1 MPLVEHVH
9 NRHHIHSSAVAVQC
23 VNVIVKGDKADIVGG
38 KNVVDVLPDLN
49 VVSSETAQVFY
60 DNQIDYA
67 TLYID
72 LYEVEKETDTSE
84 PGIGERM
91 KRGLS
96 DTFENIGEGLQN
108 FAVGFVSALPY
119 IVILAIVVVVVVV
132 ICRRIYKKHRKMM

>member
-1 MPLVEHVH
+1 
-9 NRHHIHSSAVAVQC
+9 
-23 VNVIVKGDKADIVGG
+23 
-38 KNVVDVLPDLN
+38 
-49 VVSSETAQVFY
+49 
-60 DNQIDYA
+60 
-67 TLYID
+67 
-72 LYEVEKETDTSE
+72 
-84 PGIGERM
+84 M